1 LSVDVSGGVYI
12 CKDVSLQDVRFC
24 RDTIHLD
31 IAHTADEEDDKVP
44 DKAHPAY
51 ENGEH
56 EA

>member
-1 LSVDVSGGVYI
+1 MSVDVSGGVYI